1 MRAGFGP
8 VSTAPFGAITAPAT
22 YGATLAAS
30 RALFRPSAAAT
41 GPNVAA
47 SPSLGMIVPF
57 VLDAPA
63 TASYLFG
70 MLVALHQDQRVDALG
85 AAKGLPYSCPNCK
98 TEVVL
103 KQGRIVIHH
112 FAHKPPTDCS
122 WATGETREH
131 LLAKTVIRDAFRAR
145 NYQAEYEV
153 EVLSGAGDRRA
164 DVLLT
169 NSNGTRVAIE
179 IQHTPIL
186 YDAIE
191 RRTNGY
197 AAAKVPV
204 IWLGILSPK
213 MKESAITSNGA
224 LVIEQYVIRPWE
236 KWAHAYYFKELWY
249 IDPTDQT
256 LWQGKFYDYD
266 IKVAHSSWYNEYG
279 EEQSVGGYSRVSKKW
294 KTLTLTGPMPLSKV
308 GIGIKSR
315 KAWQSKTMNL
325 PGGQFAHFN

>member
-1 MRAGFGP
+1 
-8 VSTAPFGAITAPAT
+8 
-22 YGATLAAS
+22 
-30 RALFRPSAAAT
+30 
-41 GPNVAA
+41 
-47 SPSLGMIVPF
+47 
-57 VLDAPA
+57 
-63 TASYLFG
+63 
-70 MLVALHQDQRVDALG
+70 MLVALHQEQRVDALG
-85 AAKGLPYSCPNCK
+85 AAKGPQYFCPNCK
-98 TEVVL
+98 TEVIL

-169 NSNGTRVAIE
+169 NANGQRVAVE
-179 IQHTPIL
+179 VQHTPIL

-204 IWLGILSPK
+204 IWIGILSAK
-213 MKESAITSNGA
+213 MKDAATTSNSG
-224 LVIEQYVIRPWE
+224 LLIEQYVVRPWE
-236 KWAHAYYFKELWY
+236 KWAHAYCFKELWY
-249 IDPTDQT
+249 IDPQERT
-256 LWQGKFYDYD
+256 LWKGQFADYHID
-266 IKVAHSSWYNEYG
+266 VPSSSWYNEYG
-279 EEQSVGGYSRVSKKW
+279 EEQSAGGFSRISKKW
-294 KTLTLTGPMPLSKV
+294 KMLALAGPFSLDTI

-325 PGGQFAHFN
+325 PGGQFAHFK

>member
-1 MRAGFGP
+1 
-8 VSTAPFGAITAPAT
+8 
-22 YGATLAAS
+22 
-30 RALFRPSAAAT
+30 
-41 GPNVAA
+41 
-47 SPSLGMIVPF
+47 
-57 VLDAPA
+57 
-63 TASYLFG
+63 
-70 MLVALHQDQRVDALG
+70 MLVALHQEQRVDALG
-85 AAKGLPYSCPNCK
+85 AAKGLQYSCPNCK
-98 TEVVL
+98 TEVIL

-169 NSNGTRVAIE
+169 NSNGSRVAIE
-179 IQHTPIL
+179 VQHTPIL
-186 YDAIE
+186 FDAIE

-204 IWLGILSPK
+204 IWLGILSTK
-213 MKESAITSNGA
+213 MKEAATPSNSG
-224 LVIEQYVIRPWE
+224 LLIEQYVIRPWE

-249 IDPTDQT
+249 IDPQERS
-256 LWQGKFYDYD
+256 LWKGHFSDYHID
-266 IKVAHSSWYNEYG
+266 VPSSSWYNEYG
-279 EEQSVGGYSRVSKKW
+279 EEQSAGGFSRISKKW
-294 KTLTLTGPMPLSKV
+294 KMLALAGPFPLDTI

-325 PGGQFAHFN
+325 PGGQLAHFK